1 MAKYPSV
8 LMRAGEDRRLR
19 QGHPWAF
26 SNEIQMEPATKA
38 IAPGAPVILRAAG
51 GEALGVATFNPHSL
65 IAARLIS
72 GDSEARLDRG
82 LIEDRLAS
90 ALRLRTRLYAGVP
103 CYRLVHAE
111 ADGLPG
117 LVIDRYGGLL
127 VVQANTAG
135 MERLTD
141 DIVAAL
147 DAVVTPDAILM
158 KNDSPARQLEG
169 LAVESHVAKG
179 EVATTV
185 DLQENGARFV
195 CDPTGGQKTGWFFD
209 QRDNRALV
217 AGFAQGAR
225 MLDAYAYAGGFGV
238 LAAVNGAAEVVLLD
252 RSQPALDLAKQ
263 AAALNGVEARCRFV
277 RAEIFDELAR
287 RGRDGERFDIV
298 VCDPPAFVKSRKD
311 LKPGAQG
318 YRKLTRLAAPLVAPD
333 GLLFIASCSH
343 LVDPPL
349 FADQVR
355 RGLHDCGRTARVLR
369 ATGAGMDHPVHPSLP
384 ETAYLKG
391 LLLAL
396 D

>member
-1 MAKYPSV
+1 MSKYPSV

-26 SNEIQMEPATKA
+26 SNEILMEPATKA
-38 IAPGAPVILRAAG
+38 IAPGAPVVLRAAS

-65 IAARLIS
+65 IAARLVS
-72 GDSEARLDRG
+72 ADAATRLDRS

-90 ALRLRTRLYAGVP
+90 ALRLRTRLYAGTP
-103 CYRLVHAE
+103 HYRLVHAE

-117 LVIDRYGGLL
+117 LVVDRYGGLC
-127 VVQANTAG
+127 VVQLNTAG
-135 MERLTD
+135 MERLSD
-141 DIVAAL
+141 DIMAAL
-147 DAVVTPDAILM
+147 DSVVAPDAVLL
-158 KNDSPARQLEG
+158 KNDSSTRQLEG
-169 LAVESHVAKG
+169 LPLEAHVAKG
-179 EVATTV
+179 EVGGTI
-185 DLQENGARFV
+185 DLTENGARFV
-195 CDPTGGQKTGWFFD
+195 CDPAGGQKTGWFYD

-217 AGFAQGAR
+217 ASFAQGAR
-225 MLDAYAYAGGFGV
+225 VLDAYAYAGGFGV
-238 LAAVNGAAEVVLLD
+238 LAAVNGAAEVQLVD

-263 AAALNGVEARCRFV
+263 AAALNGVETRCQFH
-277 RAEIFDELAR
+277 RAEVFEELAR
-287 RGRDGERFDIV
+287 RGSDGERFDIV

-333 GLLFIASCSH
+333 GLLFVASCSH

-355 RGLHDCGRTARVLR
+355 RGLHDAGRTARVLR